1 MLAAAHPPAVDLGIA
16 LLVQAAMTMPFVVPR
31 PPDLEPATWTA
42 YGLTTLTVIPLIWRR
57 RAPVAVLLAIMATS
71 ALYKLAVEG
80 PGQPLPYT
88 GLVIVYTIAALSPPW
103 KRLTTGALLV
113 VAVPVSVWLN
123 TRSAREL
130 TFSLFVF
137 AAAYVFG
144 RLTDARQRATRVEAE
159 RAAARERARIA
170 REMHDILSHAV
181 SLMVVQAE
189 AGPVAVRAAPER
201 AEAAFDAISA
211 TGRDAM
217 AQLRRMLGV
226 LREGDEPGTPDAP
239 RAPQPDL
246 RNLPELVELLIE
258 RVTGDTYEEQVAAR
272 VLRPLGLRD
281 TYVPGTDPRIR
292 GPHNHGYQTMTLDD
306 GTTGLRDVSVWG
318 TTDGWAA
325 GDIVSTTADLE
336 RFTRALFQGRVVR
349 GPLLEEMFTL
359 PKVADFRS
367 GDPAAYSVGLSMKK
381 LGGREV
387 WGKTGGRWG
396 YNAAIA
402 STRDGARTLVYSV
415 NATDAK
421 GQDMNEV
428 ALRLMPA
435 TYGTPSE

>member
-1 MLAAAHPPAVDLGIA
+1 MKSTTRTLLAA
-16 LLVQAAMTMPFVVPR
+16 
-31 PPDLEPATWTA
+31 
-42 YGLTTLTVIPLIWRR
+42 
-57 RAPVAVLLAIMATS
+57 VAVLACGLGVAAGPAALPTVAAPVPVPASRSAVPALEAAIAGLPKAHATAALVRVGGTEGVWRGTSGVHDLETMRPADPDARFRAGSVTKVFTAAVALRLAAEGRLDLDRTARSYLPDLIPGRYGKVTVRQLLDHTHGIPAPDFAGDTVEEWYANRFEIHDPRELVRSAT
-71 ALYKLAVEG
+71 AKKPEFA
-80 PGQPLPYT
+80 PGTKQHYLNI
-88 GLVIVYTIAALSPPW
+88 GYTI
-103 KRLTTGALLV
+103 TG
-113 VAVPVSVWLN
+113 
-123 TRSAREL
+123 
-130 TFSLFVF
+130 
-137 AAAYVFG
+137 
-144 RLTDARQRATRVEAE
+144 
-159 RAAARERARIA
+159 
-170 REMHDILSHAV
+170 
-181 SLMVVQAE
+181 
-189 AGPVAVRAAPER
+189 
-201 AEAAFDAISA
+201 
-211 TGRDAM
+211 
-217 AQLRRMLGV
+217 
-226 LREGDEPGTPDAP
+226 
-239 RAPQPDL
+239 
-246 RNLPELVELLIE
+246 LLIE

-325 GDIVSTTADLE
+325 GDIISTTADLE

-421 GQDMNEV
+421 GRDMNEV
-428 ALRLMPA
+428 ALRLMLA